1 MMMWAF
7 GFGAI
12 SVIVLVVAVI
22 GVFLWQLARGA
33 LGDDART
40 FRILH
45 RAAWG
50 IATLLLATALVTVIA
65 DLTSPSITMTVPMR
79 HVWPLPLLGVDVV
92 TGPAHVESA
101 DIALAQLTLS
111 GLSLPVRL
119 LWAASQAL
127 SLLLPASV
135 AVLVARGAALLRDGA
150 PFSPVLA
157 RTTGTA
163 ALIVLVAGSLAPAL
177 GGVAGSLASHESLGL
192 TSAGWSGGYPDDW
205 SPQDV
210 LPEPTVFIPFEFWP
224 LGVAVALLVVTAILR
239 FGARL
244 QKDTEGLV

>member
-1 MMMWAF
+1 MAWAL

-33 LGDDART
+33 LGDDVRT
-40 FRILH
+40 FRMLH
-45 RAAWG
+45 RAAWA
-50 IATLLLATALVTVIA
+50 ATVLLLAAAAVTVVA
-65 DLTSPSITMTVPMR
+65 DLVSPLITITVPIR
-79 HVWPLPLLGVDVV
+79 HVWPLPLAGVDID

-101 DIALAQLTLS
+101 EVALAQLTLS

-119 LWAASQAL
+119 LWTASQAL

-135 AVLVARGAALLRDGA
+135 AFLVARGAALLRDGA

-163 ALIVLVAGSLAPAL
+163 ALIVLLAGSIAPVL
-177 GGVAGSLASHESLGL
+177 GGTAGSMASHEALQV
-192 TSAGWSGGYPDDW
+192 TSAAWSGGYPDDW

-210 LPEPTVFIPFEFWP
+210 MPEPTVFVPFEFWP

-239 FGARL
+239 YGARL